1 MARRV
6 TTEIRFGR
14 RLAHAVDRVEKETR
28 GGTHRLWSVRHT
40 LLAKVAD
47 AVAELVDELPRVGRI
62 TFRAL
67 TGDLV
72 ERLEVVVRF
81 LAVLEL
87 FKVGLVDL
95 DQAVTFGDIVIVWRG
110 GDRDVG
116 DRLAGVDA
124 YDG

>member
-1 MARRV
+1 M
-6 TTEIRFGR
+6 
-14 RLAHAVDRVEKETR
+14 
-28 GGTHRLWSVRHT
+28 
-40 LLAKVAD
+40 
-47 AVAELVDELPRVGRI
+47 AELVDELPRVGRI

-87 FKVGLVDL
+87 FKVGLVEL
-95 DQAVTFGDIVIVWRG
+95 DQARTFGDIVIVWVG
-110 GDRDVG
+110 PRDA
-116 DRLAGVDA
+116 DLARATIEIDA

>member
-1 MARRV
+1 M
-6 TTEIRFGR
+6 
-14 RLAHAVDRVEKETR
+14 
-28 GGTHRLWSVRHT
+28 
-40 LLAKVAD
+40 
-47 AVAELVDELPRVGRI
+47 AELLDELPRAGRI

-67 TGDLV
+67 TGGLV

-95 DQAVTFGDIVIVWRG
+95 DQARTFGDIVIVWRG
-110 GDRDVG
+110 GAEGVG
-116 DRLAGVDA
+116 DRLDAVDA